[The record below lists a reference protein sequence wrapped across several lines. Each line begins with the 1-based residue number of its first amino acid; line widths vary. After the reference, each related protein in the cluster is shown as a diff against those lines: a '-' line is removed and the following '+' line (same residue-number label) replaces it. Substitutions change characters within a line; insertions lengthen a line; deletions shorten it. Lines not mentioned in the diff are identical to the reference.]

1 MTLLRSTS
9 PDQAR
14 MPRLAA
20 VLSLVAS
27 MSLTGAN
34 VPFGKAVMAEMPVE
48 VFLVFR
54 FAVASL
60 ALAVLVRGE
69 PGPLLRTM
77 SRRQTVSLV
86 LLGFVGSVLFTF
98 FLLEGVKCTSGADA
112 GIITAT
118 LPAVV
123 ALLGLFVLG
132 QRLAANQFAMVAL
145 AVAGILIMQP
155 ASAAAGTGALI
166 GNLLV
171 GVAVLCEATFVL
183 LSQGMSAV
191 YKPIRLSL
199 GVSVVSLLAS
209 VPFAATA
216 LLDFDW
222 ASVSFGIWGL
232 ATWYALSASA
242 LCTILWYRGAA
253 HVETWM
259 AGLATA
265 ALPVSALAVS
275 ALFLGEEIGIVRML
289 GAAFVISAIALGA
302 LAPGRLEQGRS

>member
-1 MTLLRSTS
+1 MTLPYSTS
-9 PDQAR
+9 PDLAR
-14 MPRLAA
+14 VPRLLA

-54 FAVASL
+54 FAIASL
-60 ALAVLVRGE
+60 ALALLVRTE

-77 SRRQTVSLV
+77 SPGQTVSLAM
-86 LLGFVGSVLFTF
+86 LGIVGSVLFTV
-98 FLLEGVKCTSGADA
+98 FLLEGVKRTSGADA

-132 QRLAANQFAMVAL
+132 QRLAASQFAMVAL

-155 ASAAAGTGALI
+155 ASAAGGTRALI

-171 GVAVLCEATFVL
+171 GLAVLCEATFVL
-183 LSQGMSAV
+183 LSQRMSAI
-191 YKPIRLSL
+191 YRPIRLSL

-222 ASVSFGIWGL
+222 TSVSPGIWAL

-253 HVETWM
+253 RVETWM

-302 LAPGRLEQGRS
+302 LAPVKLEQGRS